1 MSTIEKEVKM
11 SYQESVIDLFREN
24 IQLLQALGDPIR
36 QDIIIILGEKGK
48 LNVSEITSL
57 TNISRPAVS
66 HHLKILKEAGVVK
79 MDRAGKNNIYYLHA
93 KEALQ
98 NLKKIIE
105 IVEKTCDE

>member
-1 MSTIEKEVKM
+1 MNHEK
-11 SYQESVIDLFREN
+11 SVINLFREN

-36 QDIIIILGEKGK
+36 QDIIIILGEKGN

-79 MDRAGKNNIYYLHA
+79 MDKAGKNNIYYLHA
-93 KEALQ
+93 KETLQ
-98 NLKKIIE
+98 NLKKLIE
-105 IVEKTCDE
+105 IVERTCDE